1 MNPDFDVDIMTD
13 SCWALSYI
21 FERNVVGMEGIW
33 LESGIIERAIALMQ
47 DVKLSTV
54 FPVLRIIGSITTCT
68 S

>member
-21 FERNVVGMEGIW
+21 FERNVVGIEGIC

>member
-21 FERNVVGMEGIW
+21 FERNVVGIEGIC

-47 DVKLSTV
+47 DANISTV
-54 FPVLRIIGSITTCT
+54 IPVMRIIGSITTCT